1 MITYILIGIIFMFL
15 LEYVTSTNIFKK
27 YKNISPKAFEE
38 FGFWERF
45 MGVLLWP
52 LWLLIFLYN
61 FFKEFFK

>member
-27 YKNISPKAFEE
+27 YKNISPKAFEA

-52 LWLLIFLYN
+52 ILLIIFLYS
-61 FFKEFFK
+61 FLIEFFR

>member
-1 MITYILIGIIFMFL
+1 MFL

-27 YKNISPKAFEE
+27 YKNISPKAFEA

-52 LWLLIFLYN
+52 IALTVFIYSFA
-61 FFKEFFK
+61 KEFFK